1 MPQAKSS
8 SKLTPW
14 ELTMKEALCKGVGVE
29 TIKAFAAEA
38 LSQPELLNTLLAALK
53 GELSVDPF
61 VLRKSAWVLH
71 HVYLMDNRALLL
83 KRDQLSDILDATTD
97 VSVLRELLKI
107 LASPVWVDIES
118 ESQRREM
125 VALGTDLLHDT
136 SVPIALHYAAMQL
149 IGFRIQTK
157 KELDECLEAMQY
169 LGVELG
175 VQNTAFLSC
184 LQRTAVS
191 FRQNFARIKLPN

>member
-1 MPQAKSS
+1 MPLAKSS
-8 SKLTPW
+8 SNLTQW
-14 ELTMKEALCKGVGVE
+14 ELTMKK
-29 TIKAFAAEA
+29 
-38 LSQPELLNTLLAALK
+38 TL
-53 GELSVDPF
+53 
-61 VLRKSAWVLH
+61 RAWV
-71 HVYLMDNRALLL
+71 
-83 KRDQLSDILDATTD
+83 
-97 VSVLRELLKI
+97 
-107 LASPVWVDIES
+107 PVWVDIES
-118 ESQRREM
+118 DSQRREM

-157 KELDECLEAMQY
+157 KELDACLDAMQY